1 MNFIE
6 RSDFLYISIKYIY
19 TYIVYVHAYVMEMM
33 VIIMII
39 NEVYYYVCIY
49 CILLE

>member
-39 NEVYYYVCIY
+39 NEVYTIMYVYIVY
-49 CILLE
+49 C